1 MQTRRSKTRSTRTC
15 VISKNTGVRPPMKL
29 TTVDRERITD
39 SMLKIQ
45 SVRATLNEVDGS
57 KIPHAHEVESC
68 LETADT
74 SLKSQTGLFRQGS
87 GERLT
92 ISPGFI

>member
-1 MQTRRSKTRSTRTC
+1 
-15 VISKNTGVRPPMKL
+15 MKL

-74 SLKSQTGLFRQGS
+74 SLKEALGYRKS
-87 GERLT
+87 
-92 ISPGFI
+92 SPAALPEKP